1 MQSRTLVLHRDNHT
15 LGKRVPRSQQS
26 QLFAPTDG
34 IVPVVEVGALSGF
47 VHEVLPRLALGHIG
61 YDLIAQYAEFFQGF
75 DLGGA
80 VVGT

>member
-1 MQSRTLVLHRDNHT
+1 
-15 LGKRVPRSQQS
+15 
-26 QLFAPTDG
+26 LFAPTDG